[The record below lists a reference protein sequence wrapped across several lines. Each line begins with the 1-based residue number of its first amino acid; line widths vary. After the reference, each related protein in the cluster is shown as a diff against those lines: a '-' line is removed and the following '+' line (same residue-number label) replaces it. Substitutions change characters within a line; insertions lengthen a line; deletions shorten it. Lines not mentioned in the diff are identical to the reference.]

1 PQFSSRTISQS
12 GVAQAELA
20 KAEATLRSA
29 RAFLLDEVS
38 QAWETAVA
46 GGRVD
51 VAARGRM
58 RLAGATAAGA
68 AVRAAETAYTLGG
81 GTAVYEHS
89 PLQRCLRDAHMV
101 TQHIMVSP
109 RLYETLG
116 KLHFGIDIDA
126 SMI

>member
-1 PQFSSRTISQS
+1 
-12 GVAQAELA
+12 
-20 KAEATLRSA
+20 
-29 RAFLLDEVS
+29 VS

-46 GGRVD
+46 GGVID

-58 RLAGATAAGA
+58 RLAGAHAAEA
-68 AVRAAETAYTLGG
+68 AVLAANTAYTLGG
-81 GTAVYEHS
+81 GTSIFESS
-89 PLQRCLRDAHMV
+89 PLQRCLRDAHVV
-101 TQHIMVSP
+101 TQHIMVAP